1 MAQKDKDMPGLR
13 VFLLLTWTL
22 GELCLTEAACPT
34 GWDSRESGCYK
45 FTQSS
50 SGQDTMSYS
59 EASSSCA
66 AISGK
71 LVVFNSYDE
80 MIALG
85 NTYSAPQLSATNGSF
100 IWVGCTDQAVQ
111 GTFECED
118 GTQVNS
124 ALWRNSTGQPIIG
137 SGNNCINYSPDNNG
151 LTTHACDNSYP
162 TLALCEVD
170 PLPQQAKDRN
180 RSGFYSMAKDNNGSP
195 MIDYCLSDHVMKTV
209 YMKDKLHCAAECEKE
224 PGCMSF
230 NYRDGKCELNAETK
244 DGASSSS
251 FSQRDGC
258 LYYEPL

>member
-1 MAQKDKDMPGLR
+1 
-13 VFLLLTWTL
+13 
-22 GELCLTEAACPT
+22 
-34 GWDSRESGCYK
+34 
-45 FTQSS
+45 
-50 SGQDTMSYS
+50 MSYS
-59 EASSSCA
+59 DASSSCA

-71 LVVFNSYDE
+71 LVVFNSEEE
-80 MIALG
+80 MYEVG
-85 NTYSAPQLSATNGSF
+85 YTYASPYISAASAGW
-100 IWVGCTDQAVQ
+100 IWIGCTDQAVE

-118 GTQVNS
+118 GTQVDS
-124 ALWRNSTGQPIIG
+124 ALWLTDPQQPTIG
-137 SGNNCINYSPDNNG
+137 SGRNCINYLYNSHG
-151 LTTHACDNSYP
+151 LSTSSCGDSYP

-170 PLPQQAKDRN
+170 PIPDTTPSPPPQQAKYRN

-195 MIDYCLSDHVMKTV
+195 MIDYCLSDHVMKTI

-224 PGCMSF
+224 SGCMSF

>member
-1 MAQKDKDMPGLR
+1 
-13 VFLLLTWTL
+13 
-22 GELCLTEAACPT
+22 
-34 GWDSRESGCYK
+34 
-45 FTQSS
+45 
-50 SGQDTMSYS
+50 MSYS

-66 AISGK
+66 AISGQ

-80 MIALG
+80 MIDLG
-85 NTYSAPQLSATNGSF
+85 ITYLEPQVAATGGYF

-118 GTQVNS
+118 GTQVDS
-124 ALWRNSTGQPIIG
+124 ALWRTDTGQPTIG
-137 SGNNCINYSPDNNG
+137 SGRNCINYLYNSHG
-151 LTTHACDNSYP
+151 LETSSCGDSYP

-170 PLPQQAKDRN
+170 PIPDTTPSPPPQQAKYRN

-195 MIDYCLSDHVMKTV
+195 MIDYCLSDHVMKTI

-244 DGASSSS
+244 DGASSTS